1 MRTMRLALLGT
12 ALLAASVPAMAQPA
26 PPPPAPP
33 GAPPGSPAAS
43 PAAPG
48 PEGRR
53 GPAQRGPAAIFA
65 RFDANGDGRVT
76 MDETWAYVQ
85 ARFAEA
91 DRNKDGVLVLE
102 EALAAPM
109 LPRPEGG
116 PAANQ
121 PAPPAHAR
129 MVAMMFRA
137 IDANRD
143 GKVTPEEL
151 RPAVEA
157 RFRALDAN
165 GDNGVTLDEL
175 PAPRHRGMHHGGP
188 GAGPHGMRGPGGP
201 DAPPPPPR

>member
-12 ALLAASVPAMAQPA
+12 SLFAAVPAMAQPA
-26 PPPPAPP
+26 PPPAP
-33 GAPPGSPAAS
+33 GAEA
-43 PAAPG
+43 
-48 PEGRR
+48 RR

-76 MDETWAYVQ
+76 MDETWTYVQ

-91 DRNKDGVLVLE
+91 DRNKDGSLVLE

-109 LPRPEGG
+109 LPRSEGG

-121 PAPPAHAR
+121 PAPSATTGHAR

-143 GKVTPEEL
+143 GKVAPDEL
-151 RPAVEA
+151 RPAVDA

-175 PAPRHRGMHHGGP
+175 PTPPRHGMRHGGP
-188 GAGPHGMRGPGGP
+188 GVGPHGMRGPGGP